1 MPSKRMQPPV
11 TVPKRPR
18 GRPPGS
24 KAKSKPVLTW
34 QDRLMLNPG
43 EVLCKSNGGT
53 TGNFG
58 QFDTENYDVVDA
70 QGQSV
75 GTVVYSASTSLRP
88 PCRTSYWLVQKD
100 LAGTVIVDTRW

>member
-24 KAKSKPVLTW
+24 KAKSKPVPTW

-43 EVLCKSNGGT
+43 EVLRKSNGET

-58 QFDTENYDVVDA
+58 QFDTENYDVIDA

-75 GTVVYSASTSLRP
+75 GTVVYSASTSLKP
-88 PCRTSYWLVQKD
+88 PFRMRYWLVQKD
-100 LAGTVIVDTRW
+100 IAGKAIVDTRW